1 MAHDLT
7 FVHFS
12 DTHIV
17 RPGARVRDVD
27 TCQTLQRVVEAV
39 NRLEPPP
46 AFVIIGG
53 DLASPDLDPEVKRG
67 VRDVTAN
74 DYERAYAVFHELIG
88 SLAVPVHMLMGNHDR
103 RIPFRRV
110 VRGESDP
117 RDEPL
122 HYVVDAEGY
131 RLCVLDSLDTG
142 KNPGR
147 LGDGQL
153 AWLRDRLLEAR
164 HHHALVAVHHHAV
177 PVGVRWLDEQM
188 LLDAD
193 GFWRVVREARNVRA
207 VLCGHVH
214 LEHEAVRDGV
224 PVFTTP
230 STCFQISK
238 ESQDRRYLV
247 GPPSFRLVSCSRGTI
262 VSNVRWL

>member
-1 MAHDLT
+1 MDHTLT

-12 DTHIV
+12 DTHVI
-17 RPGARVRDVD
+17 RPGARVGDVD
-27 TCQTLQRVVEAV
+27 TCQTLRRVVEAV
-39 NRLEPPP
+39 NRVEPRP

-67 VRDVTAN
+67 VRDVTAS
-74 DYERAYAVFHELIG
+74 DYERAYAVFRELVAG
-88 SLAVPVHMLMGNHDR
+88 LAVPVHMLMGNHDR

-110 VRGESDP
+110 VLGEREP

-122 HYVVDAEGY
+122 NHVVDADGY
-131 RLCVLDSLDTG
+131 RLCVLDSLETG

-164 HHHALVAVHHHAV
+164 DRHALVAVHHHAV

-188 LLDAD
+188 LMDAD
-193 GFWRVVREARNVRA
+193 EFWSVVREARNVRA

-224 PVFTTP
+224 PCFTTP

-238 ESQDRRYLV
+238 ESQDRHYLV
-247 GPPSFRLVSCSRGTI
+247 GPPAFRLVTCRAGNIISKVLT
-262 VSNVRWL
+262 V